1 MSIKRKYSRKAS
13 KSVFYG
19 TGCVNAN
26 FFSNMGSSEPSV
38 IKKALVAVE
47 GTFEDSVGNTHTF
60 TKAKL
65 DTISNHTNRALS
77 SGTVIPVCK
86 DHVKTVDNTVGK
98 ISGSSVVRPVT
109 AEDLPN
115 SSAHHLIG
123 KNGLFFDGVAI
134 SDIDAA
140 TKVAAGT
147 VTSVSMGLSLDP
159 NDNRIMEL
167 SLVPIP
173 AIPNMGLFSAPE
185 NKAISN
191 FSDNFF
197 SDQALTWDDL
207 ESEQTNLDD
216 LREEF
221 DGLTDNLWALL
232 NNIYNN
238 DVVSI
243 TDVST
248 LQQYVF
254 TALNGFGVR
263 VVDMLGISEMAQQEA
278 ESTNEVGTLDAAGAQ
293 AMTDSQVLGVSAG
306 GGNVAGYKSGRL
318 TASFRAA
325 NAKRQV
331 RRLVAKSSLRA

>member
-1 MSIKRKYSRKAS
+1 MSLNEETIFKL
-13 KSVFYG
+13 
-19 TGCVNAN
+19 
-26 FFSNMGSSEPSV
+26 SEVYRRAKQSIPELRHYLLSLQAEEYNRLPSP
-38 IKKALVAVE
+38 K
-47 GTFEDSVGNTHTF
+47 FHYD
-60 TKAKL
+60 
-65 DTISNHTNRALS
+65 ISNFLLNDKNSIAIQGFGNAGLNVAKMLFADDFKITAVNDS
-77 SGTVIPVCK
+77 QGGTSNDDGINITEL
-86 DHVKTVDNTVGK
+86 VKFKEEYG
-98 ISGSSVVRPVT
+98 I
-109 AEDLPN
+109 
-115 SSAHHLIG
+115 
-123 KNGLFFDGVAI
+123 
-134 SDIDAA
+134 
-140 TKVAAGT
+140 
-147 VTSVSMGLSLDP
+147 VST
-159 NDNRIMEL
+159 
-167 SLVPIP
+167 
-173 AIPNMGLFSAPE
+173 FSE

-331 RRLVAKSSLRA
+331 RRLVAKSALRA